1 MFTAEDLAIIHKAIS
16 ELTIK
21 GADSPKIAVLLA
33 KITEHHTKLNNPPGN
48 TKKGK

>member
-1 MFTAEDLAIIHKAIS
+1 MFTLQDLAIIHKAIS

-21 GADSPKIAVLLA
+21 GAEAPAITTLLS
-33 KITEHHTKLNNPPGN
+33 KITEHHSKLSNPPGN